1 MSDHMSVNLAVS
13 SPVVC
18 EALREG
24 ASAVQLEEID
34 GENSAEGVVGFSRE
48 RRKRRIALATALDE
62 QLEEG
67 RAFVDVPVEV
77 ADGVARIVAEVIR
90 EELAALMCDPY
101 DMAPRGAI
109 LERAAGL
116 MQMLVA
122 LEAAIEG
129 LVMPAG
135 ELEAYT
141 PGLLSQ
147 QARPCS

>member
-1 MSDHMSVNLAVS
+1 MTVNLAVN

-24 ASAVQLEEID
+24 ASAIQLEEM
-34 GENSAEGVVGFSRE
+34 GRQRSAEGVFGFSLE
-48 RRKRRIALATALDE
+48 RCKRRIALATALDE
-62 QLEEG
+62 QLEAG
-67 RAFVDVPVEV
+67 RAVVDVPVEV
-77 ADGVARIVAEVIR
+77 ADGVARSVAEVIR
-90 EELAALMCDPY
+90 EELGVLMCDPY

-109 LERAAGL
+109 LKRAAAL

-122 LEAAIEG
+122 LEAATEG

-141 PGLLSQ
+141 PGLISQ
-147 QARPCS
+147 RARPCS